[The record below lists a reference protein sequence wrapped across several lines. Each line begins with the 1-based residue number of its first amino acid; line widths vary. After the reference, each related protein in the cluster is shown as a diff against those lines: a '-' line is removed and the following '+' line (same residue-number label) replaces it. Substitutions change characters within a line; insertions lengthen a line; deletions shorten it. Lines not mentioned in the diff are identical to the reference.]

1 MQNSVKH
8 LTLSALFVA
17 IGILIPILF
26 HGLGLGSTFLPM
38 FWPVAAS
45 AFFIPIS
52 YAVAVGGLTPFVST
66 LLTSMPPLSPPVLP
80 KMVVELIVLGG
91 LTAWLYRKTNWGV
104 FWLILIGLTASRI
117 MNFLISAALAPILG
131 LPYMW
136 VAVASTAK
144 GFPGTII
151 ILVLVP
157 FFINRLK
164 NESIF
169 KPRIKHV
176 ESAS

>member
-1 MQNSVKH
+1 MQTSVKH

-17 IGILIPILF
+17 LGILIPILF

-38 FWPVAAS
+38 FWPVAVC
-45 AFFIPIS
+45 AFFVRIPF
-52 YAVAVGGLTPFVST
+52 AVAVGGLTPLVST

-91 LTAWLYRKTNWGV
+91 LTAWLYRKTNWGI
-104 FWLILIGLTASRI
+104 FWLILIGLIASRI

-131 LPYMW
+131 LPSMW
-136 VAVASTAK
+136 VAVGSTAK

-157 FFINRLK
+157 FFVNRLK
-164 NESIF
+164 SESVF
-169 KPRIKHV
+169 KPRIEHV
-176 ESAS
+176 EGAS